1 MIGLENLK
9 LQKGEM
15 LPVDSL
21 DDHELHIQ
29 HHSIIAGT
37 YVSEHIKLHFQAL
50 LAIQRGDYTA
60 PRQLALG
67 GTDSNMFINE
77 CAGNSRCNCEK
88 CQEYDR
94 LYGKTKC

>member
-29 HHSIIAGT
+29 HH
-37 YVSEHIKLHFQAL
+37 LHFQAL